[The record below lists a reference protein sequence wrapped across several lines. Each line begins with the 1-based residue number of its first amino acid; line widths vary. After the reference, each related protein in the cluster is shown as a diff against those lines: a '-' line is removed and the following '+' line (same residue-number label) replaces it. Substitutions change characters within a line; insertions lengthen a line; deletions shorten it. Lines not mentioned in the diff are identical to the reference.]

1 MPTALESLKAQLEKT
16 LTPKNEL
23 GDLVTFS
30 MFPIFTKLILKFELS
45 SQSKQ
50 KQPKQ
55 SRIEQAIIKF
65 KQDYFSLNRSD
76 WRYVFWGLNSK
87 IESEFSLLQHD
98 TSFEII
104 QKKIN
109 SMIVE
114 NTVTK
119 RVWFALCASYFSYP
133 NGPEK
138 NNKKLQYL
146 LVKSFVKL
154 FNTIEQDTKINQ
166 RLWVLLVKKN
176 EFLLSPLASKEFL
189 KLVIEKDGDRIAE
202 IDSTFHID
210 GDSWLW
216 KSVFH
221 ESETPNLL
229 STLQGVDD
237 EKFDKLIP
245 DLVTLIEKYPVHK
258 FAIFTHILERY
269 RLSEKYQDSNT
280 QLKEIALDLNMWGS
294 PQLADNKKKWERYV
308 TPDVLRMVLN
318 WFAKDDLVHFFK
330 LLRAAD
336 SYVVDERRLDF
347 WLNFIDHISFT
358 RIVMGN
364 DVKMNKSYEFEDFKN
379 ANESRLSEL
388 VNSDNSINAFII
400 RIKDYWFVE
409 FSKTG
414 SACYIYDD
422 KNKPFVVKPKLKY
435 KDELKVLSIAKS
447 RIRHQG
453 DWENKARDYFINE
466 LKLDI

>member
-1 MPTALESLKAQLEKT
+1 MLTAIKSLKAQLEKTRT

-30 MFPIFTKLILKFELS
+30 MFPKLTKLLSKLELS
-45 SQSKQ
+45 SQNKE
-50 KQPKQ
+50 KQPTQ

-65 KQDYFSLNRSD
+65 KQNSSSLNRSD

-87 IESEFSLLQHD
+87 MESELSLLECD
-98 TSFEII
+98 TSFTII
-104 QKKIN
+104 QKKVN
-109 SMIVE
+109 RMIIDKDI
-114 NTVTK
+114 T
-119 RVWFALCASYFSYP
+119 RGIWFALCASYFSYP

-146 LVKSFVKL
+146 LVKSF
-154 FNTIEQDTKINQ
+154 NAIEQDTSIRQ
-166 RLWVLLVKKN
+166 RPWISLVKKN
-176 EFLLSPLASKEFL
+176 EFLLTPLASKEFL
-189 KLVIEKDGDRIAE
+189 KIIIRKEGDHMSE

-221 ESETPNLL
+221 ESATPNLL
-229 STLQGVDD
+229 STLQEVDD

-336 SYVVDERRLDF
+336 SSVVDERRLDF

-379 ANESRLSEL
+379 ANKSRLSEL

-447 RIRHQG
+447 RILHQG

>member
-1 MPTALESLKAQLEKT
+1 MLTAIKSLKAQLEKTRT

-30 MFPIFTKLILKFELS
+30 MFPKLTKLLSKLELS
-45 SQSKQ
+45 SQNKE
-50 KQPKQ
+50 KQPTQ

-65 KQDYFSLNRSD
+65 KQNSSSLNRSD

-87 IESEFSLLQHD
+87 MESELSLLECD
-98 TSFEII
+98 TSFTII
-104 QKKIN
+104 QKKVN
-109 SMIVE
+109 RMIIDKDI
-114 NTVTK
+114 T
-119 RVWFALCASYFSYP
+119 RGIWFALCASYFSYP

-146 LVKSFVKL
+146 LVKSF
-154 FNTIEQDTKINQ
+154 NAIEQDTSIRQ
-166 RLWVLLVKKN
+166 RPWISLVKKN
-176 EFLLSPLASKEFL
+176 EFLLTPLASKEFL
-189 KLVIEKDGDRIAE
+189 KIIIRKEGDHMSE

-221 ESETPNLL
+221 ESATPNLL
-229 STLQGVDD
+229 STLQEVDD

-379 ANESRLSEL
+379 ANKSRLSEL

-447 RIRHQG
+447 RILHQG